1 MKSFLLNSEGASLHG
16 IRCDLPT
23 QAAIVPTPFAAADIQ
38 DLTQQAPIVLVDD
51 EPQVTRLYEVLMAR
65 SGLHTLAIPNGDA
78 ALEYVLHHPVSL
90 VISELH
96 RRHINGLAFL
106 EVLRRTSSKQHVP
119 FMIITATPDY
129 EARQAFVALSG
140 NAFLT
145 KPIDGRQLTH
155 IVTHTLSAQ
164 LSPQPTQ

>member
-1 MKSFLLNSEGASLHG
+1 MDGISRDLN
-16 IRCDLPT
+16 T
-23 QAAIVPTPFAAADIQ
+23 QSTIIPAQFYATDIQ
-38 DLTQQAPIVLVDD
+38 DLTQKAPIVLIDD

-65 SGLHTLAIPNGDA
+65 TGLHTVAIPNGDA

-90 VISELH
+90 VISELNRH
-96 RRHINGLAFL
+96 HINGLAIL
-106 EVLRRTSSKQHVP
+106 EVLRRTSSKAHIP

-155 IVTHTLSAQ
+155 IVTHTVTAQ

>member
-1 MKSFLLNSEGASLHG
+1 M
-16 IRCDLPT
+16 
-23 QAAIVPTPFAAADIQ
+23 QAAVVSTPFAAVDIQ
-38 DLTQQAPIVLVDD
+38 DLTQKAPIVLIDD

-65 SGLHTLAIPNGDA
+65 AGLHTVSIPNGEA

-90 VISELH
+90 VISELN

-106 EVLRRTSSKQHVP
+106 EVLRNTSSKVDVP

-145 KPIDGRQLTH
+145 KPIDGRQFTH
-155 IVTHTLSAQ
+155 IVTHTLTAQ
-164 LSPQPTQ
+164 LTPQPTQ